1 MIGKIYIKA
10 TTRSNSRDHQEASAS
25 NRMKLRW
32 INLTF
37 QPRLYVL
44 SLTIAL
50 AVCSIDGRNDSDFI
64 GNFNHTPLAIYRDFA
79 TERWNANETDGTD
92 RQSATGEMMYYK
104 NNTLN
109 RDTNESSSTASVTPA
124 IANVNTDTTRSITL
138 GYQELENRNS
148 TIGFNGST
156 TRTPVSTSIPQ
167 SVYNQTS
174 SFTKTASTTRVAGS
188 RSSLH
193 KGNSSTKPWL
203 PQRSSTVAGTLLF
216 SNSTRNRH
224 EATASLPLSL
234 HTIEISTQKYGN
246 KLNRTKPDY
255 RNTTKYPEISSTA
268 VFDSSNYSSL
278 LLNKTPQKLW
288 GFPFHN
294 ATSETFNSSQTTT
307 SPAAATTTTTLS
319 SLWLNTG
326 RPSAQEFHTSTP
338 LQHQF
343 SSKFERQE
351 PWKRPDTPPAH
362 GQNHFNSIVN
372 VKVDSSAETLEKM
385 IRLEAT
391 ISKKMNEMQKMA
403 EMLAGDLKLRLNRL
417 EEVIQL
423 RSTETRRAIA
433 DVREVKQHLESLID
447 IKSQT
452 LETKLK
458 EFKCAHQHADNAQ
471 TTNEPIKSAIVELR
485 NLPTTQEPPKLEGR
499 HLDSNKDGLA
509 DWRAKRAKLM
519 ERWESNFQRGFS
531 RQRKSTKRSTRNLS

>member
-50 AVCSIDGRNDSDFI
+50 AVCSI
-64 GNFNHTPLAIYRDFA
+64 
-79 TERWNANETDGTD
+79 GTD
-92 RQSATGEMMYYK
+92 RQSATVEMMYYK

-138 GYQELENRNS
+138 GYQAESISEKLENRNS

-174 SFTKTASTTRVAGS
+174 SFTKTASTTRVAGN

-234 HTIEISTQKYGN
+234 HTIEISTQKSGN
-246 KLNRTKPDY
+246 KLNKTKPDY
-255 RNTTKYPEISSTA
+255 RNTTKYPGISSTA

-307 SPAAATTTTTLS
+307 SPAAAATTTTTLS
-319 SLWLNTG
+319 SLWLNNG
-326 RPSAQEFHTSTP
+326 RPSAQEFHTGTP

-403 EMLAGDLKLRLNRL
+403 KIFNRL

-423 RSTETRRAIA
+423 RGTETRRAIA
-433 DVREVKQHLESLID
+433 DVREVKQHFESLID

-452 LETKLK
+452 LESKLK